1 MCCLCSM
8 PLFVFVVDVVG
19 GGALVALCVV
29 LLGLLLLMLGAVL
42 GACACC

>member
-8 PLFVFVVDVVG
+8 MLSVFVIDVVG
-19 GGALVALCVV
+19 GGALVALFVV

-42 GACACC
+42 GVCACC